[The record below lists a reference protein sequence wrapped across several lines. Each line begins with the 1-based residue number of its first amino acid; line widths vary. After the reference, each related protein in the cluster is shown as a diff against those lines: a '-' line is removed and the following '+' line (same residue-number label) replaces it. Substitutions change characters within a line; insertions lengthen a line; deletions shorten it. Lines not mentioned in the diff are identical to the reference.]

1 MPSIGV
7 LAKSDFL
14 SGRARRNCRESPP
27 DLLTKRLK
35 AGKSPIGKDDKPIR
49 RCLDA
54 GTGTGVWAID
64 FGRYLV
70 H

>member
-1 MPSIGV
+1 MLDLQHHLFTLTLGGK
-7 LAKSDFL
+7 LYL
-14 SGRARRNCRESPP
+14 SPV
-27 DLLTKRLK
+27 
-35 AGKSPIGKDDKPIR
+35 GKDKPIR